1 MTWLNGL
8 LRMLRDASG
17 SGAVAAQ
24 QKATANSVGVT
35 HDSHPRM
42 LQARPVFTA
51 PPPCRPPPCLA
62 SQRERLACSAAH
74 FRVVDGCCDSTRTP
88 RRVRALGARAVP
100 AVARDAAAYPDPNR
114 RAARAQE
121 FLNIPKGKEVKLVP
135 SGYPGLAYL
144 PYTETNLVIT
154 VGVKDPNAFPRHLF
168 GCARPRRPA
177 PSCCPAVTCACA
189 PARCWHASN
198 GGCSGLWACEPT
210 RVGQREVP
218 ARARGDTADPPAQT
232 PSRCTARPVS
242 GMRLGKA
249 HELGTWAS
257 ASLRPASAQVW
268 KLPGAGRTQLG
279 GARGRRD
286 GLLLGG
292 RLPGRQLLT
301 GRLASAAVP
310 RRDRPVLRRRMAV
323 VRQARPVLR
332 GRVAGGQ
339 LTDIAVA
346 DLKPAHCC
354 DFLRLVPARWVL
366 LCEQRGA

>member
-1 MTWLNGL
+1 MRAQAGWMTWLNGL

-198 GGCSGLWACEPT
+198 GGCSGLWACEP
-210 RVGQREVP
+210 RQLVGFIDGCP
-218 ARARGDTADPPAQT
+218 SYHFLAAGAARASPAALPGCFCQ
-232 PSRCTARPVS
+232 
-242 GMRLGKA
+242 RLGTNA
-249 HELGTWAS
+249 IS
-257 ASLRPASAQVW
+257 ASHQAISRARQGVGNTRLTCVRARAGPFPPSKTGACVPPPQCDCYKQVRN
-268 KLPGAGRTQLG
+268 ATQ
-279 GARGRRD
+279 
-286 GLLLGG
+286 
-292 RLPGRQLLT
+292 
-301 GRLASAAVP
+301 
-310 RRDRPVLRRRMAV
+310 
-323 VRQARPVLR
+323 
-332 GRVAGGQ
+332 
-339 LTDIAVA
+339 
-346 DLKPAHCC
+346 
-354 DFLRLVPARWVL
+354 
-366 LCEQRGA
+366 